1 LWSYERGFLVVRVAG
16 SPAVWKAGFSWLRS
30 RVCVSMAFSMS
41 LWLVFGVPAAAG
53 LGDANSAA
61 GERCPNEAVSGFR
74 AYLPD
79 CRAYEQV
86 SPVFKGGSYLTLN
99 DVSEDGSSIL
109 ADSFGAF
116 AQSGSDTESHG
127 SEYELSR
134 SPTGWAVSAVSP
146 PAALFPAQRLLAAA
160 PSLDQTL
167 WFARSPSESIAAQN
181 FYVRESSGAMVEVGP
196 GYPPSDTGGPPAG
209 ESEGFLYTK
218 DLKYVAASADL
229 SHVLFDLYIGHEA
242 GRSWPGDTTT
252 EQSSLYEY
260 SGRGQT
266 RPELVGVNS
275 EGHLISSCETY
286 LGSPAEQDLY
296 NAVSAS
302 GASVF
307 FTAKACALHVGEP
320 VVNEVY
326 ARLDQSEAV
335 PISEPSA
342 VACGSCSTP
351 ATTAA
356 GRRSAEFAGASQDG
370 SKVFFMSEQEL
381 LPGTSGMSLYEYDF
395 DQPAKARVLDVSA
408 GSPGSPVASGS
419 EQADVQGVARV
430 SEDGS
435 HVYFVAKGLL
445 TGANRE
451 GHSPISGGAN
461 LYVFERDAEYPAGR
475 VAFIATLKEGGAL
488 TGDSED
494 WAAKDTREVQATP
507 DGRFLVFASVADLT
521 AGDTSAVSQ
530 VFEYDAASE
539 ELVRVSRGSSG
550 YEQQGTESANAYPSL
565 IPFQGYSSED
575 VSPAQAGTSLV
586 VSGDGATV
594 VFDSNA
600 ALTGE
605 AVLATKAA
613 AETNDEGETWNVYEY
628 HSTVAAGGT
637 IGEGDVYMI
646 SDGVNRYPAGVLG
659 VDASAQDVFFQTSD
673 ALVPEDTD
681 TQVDIYDARVD
692 GGFAAPDPPAGCFA
706 EACGVPLA
714 SPPALE
720 AAAGAVVGGGGN
732 AVSPAAG
739 PAPVSSAALSSKPK
753 HRPLSRAEKLSRA
766 LKGCHKQRPRSS
778 RVACEKRARAQYGT
792 RARAK
797 RTDRRGDS

>member
-1 LWSYERGFLVVRVAG
+1 
-16 SPAVWKAGFSWLRS
+16 
-30 RVCVSMAFSMS
+30 
-41 LWLVFGVPAAAG
+41 
-53 LGDANSAA
+53 
-61 GERCPNEAVSGFR
+61 
-74 AYLPD
+74 
-79 CRAYEQV
+79 
-86 SPVFKGGSYLTLN
+86 VFKEGSYLTLN
-99 DVSEDGSSIL
+99 DVSEDGSEVL
-109 ADSFGAF
+109 AASLGTF
-116 AQSGSDTESHG
+116 AHSGSDTESHG

-134 SPTGWAVSAVSP
+134 SPTGWAVSPISP
-146 PAALFPAQRLLAAA
+146 PAASFPAQRLLAAT

-167 WFARSPSESIAAQN
+167 WFARSPSESIAAEN
-181 FYVRESSGAMVEVGP
+181 FYVRESDGAMVEIGP
-196 GYPPSDTGGPPAG
+196 GYPPSDTGGPPAE

-218 DLKYVAASADL
+218 ELKYVAASADL
-229 SHVLFDLYIGHEA
+229 SHVLFDLLEGSRGLA
-242 GRSWPGDTTT
+242 WPGDTTT
-252 EQSSLYEY
+252 GGRSLYEY

-320 VVNEVY
+320 VVDEIY
-326 ARLDQSEAV
+326 ARLDQSEVV

-342 VACGSCSTP
+342 VACGSCSIP
-351 ATTAA
+351 ATTAE

-370 SKVFFMSEQEL
+370 SKVFFMTEQAL
-381 LPGTSGMSLYEYDF
+381 LGGSGMSLYEYDF
-395 DQPAKARVLDVSA
+395 DQPAKARVLDASA
-408 GSPGSPVASGS
+408 GSAGSPVASGS

-451 GHSPISGGAN
+451 GQSPISGGDN

-475 VAFIATLKEGGAL
+475 VAFIATLKEGPAP
-488 TGDSED
+488 TGDSKD
-494 WAAKDTREVQATP
+494 WAAKDTRYVQATP

-530 VFEYDAASE
+530 IFEYDAASE
-539 ELVRVSRGSSG
+539 QLVRVSTGSSG
-550 YEQQGTESANAYPSL
+550 YEPQGTESANAYPSL
-565 IPFQGYSSED
+565 IHFQRYSSEN

-586 VSGDGATV
+586 VSDDGATV

-600 ALTGE
+600 ALTAE
-605 AVLATKAA
+605 ALPATKAA

-637 IGEGDVYMI
+637 IGEGDVYLI
-646 SDGVNRYPAGVLG
+646 SDGVNQHPAEVLG
-659 VDASAQDVFFQTSD
+659 VDASGQDVFFQTGD
-673 ALVPEDTD
+673 QLVPEDTD
-681 TQVDIYDARVD
+681 TQIDVYDARVD

-720 AAAGAVVGGGGN
+720 AAAGAVVDGGGN
-732 AVSPAAG
+732 AVSPAAA
-739 PAPVSSAALSSKPK
+739 PAPVSSTALSSKPK

-766 LKGCHKQRPRSS
+766 LKACHKQRPRSS

-792 RARAK
+792 TARAK
-797 RTDRRGDS
+797 KTDRRGNS